1 MAESKRNEKAAQ
13 QQQARAKEVEVTMR
27 DGKFSGLTKRNEDYL
42 FHLGKA
48 LTEKN
53 YDREQKEQVLT
64 EMYQE
69 LKEKQKQGVVATKFY
84 GTVTEKAELI
94 VNGPKKSE
102 APTELPK
109 FWILALDNGLI
120 MFIMFCI
127 MYTLLGVFSPK
138 QADVSG
144 GWITLLATS
153 TIAGVGLAFFYRSML
168 SARKEKGKKRWI
180 KTLLITLELILIWIV
195 AFEYEEDSLRGIHT
209 LGPAYSGRNSYQNIK
224 KELDK
229 HDLSVSNRIKV
240 FKLFDHIP
248 IIPTNQLFQ
257 YAVMLHYC
265 VTGKQITTNDLHF
278 SVKASGKPSFL

>member
-13 QQQARAKEVEVTMR
+13 QQQARAKAVEVTMR

-42 FHLGKA
+42 FHLDKA

-53 YDREQKEQVLT
+53 YDPEQKEQVLT

-69 LKEKQKQGVVATKFY
+69 LKEKQKQGVVATKLY

-144 GWITLLATS
+144 GGITLLATS

-180 KTLLITLELILIWIV
+180 KTILITLELILIWIV
-195 AFEYEEDSLRGIHT
+195 AFGVIAFIPVSINRTMEPIVYAILAG
-209 LGPAYSGRNSYQNIK
+209 LGYLVRRYLK
-224 KELDK
+224 KK
-229 HDLSVSNRIKV
+229 YNFRSVM
-240 FKLFDHIP
+240 F
-248 IIPTNQLFQ
+248 
-257 YAVMLHYC
+257 
-265 VTGKQITTNDLHF
+265 
-278 SVKASGKPSFL
+278 

>member
-13 QQQARAKEVEVTMR
+13 QQQARAKAVEVTMR

-42 FHLGKA
+42 FHLDKA

-53 YDREQKEQVLT
+53 YDPEQKEQVLT

-69 LKEKQKQGVVATKFY
+69 LKEKQKQGVVATKLY

-153 TIAGVGLAFFYRSML
+153 PIAGVGLAFFYRSML

-180 KTLLITLELILIWIV
+180 KTILITLGLILIWIV
-195 AFEYEEDSLRGIHT
+195 AFGVIAFIPVSINRTMEPIVYAILAG
-209 LGPAYSGRNSYQNIK
+209 LGYLVRRYLK
-224 KELDK
+224 KK
-229 HDLSVSNRIKV
+229 YNFRSVM
-240 FKLFDHIP
+240 F
-248 IIPTNQLFQ
+248 
-257 YAVMLHYC
+257 
-265 VTGKQITTNDLHF
+265 
-278 SVKASGKPSFL
+278 

>member
-1 MAESKRNEKAAQ
+1 MVESKRNEKAGQ

-42 FHLGKA
+42 FHLDKA

-53 YDREQKEQVLT
+53 YDPEQKEQVLN

-69 LKEKQKQGVVATKFY
+69 LKEKQKQGVVATKLY

-94 VNGPKKSE
+94 INGPKKSE

-127 MYTLLGVFSPK
+127 MYTLLGVFSPR

-195 AFEYEEDSLRGIHT
+195 AFGIISFIPVSINRT
-209 LGPAYSGRNSYQNIK
+209 MEPIVYAILAGLGYLVRRYLK
-224 KELDK
+224 KK
-229 HDLSVSNRIKV
+229 YNFRSVM
-240 FKLFDHIP
+240 F
-248 IIPTNQLFQ
+248 
-257 YAVMLHYC
+257 
-265 VTGKQITTNDLHF
+265 
-278 SVKASGKPSFL
+278 

>member
-1 MAESKRNEKAAQ
+1 MAESKRNEKVGQ

-42 FHLGKA
+42 FHLDKA

-53 YDREQKEQVLT
+53 YDPEQKEQVLN

-69 LKEKQKQGVVATKFY
+69 LKEKQKQGIVATKLY

-94 VNGPKKSE
+94 INGPKKSE

-127 MYTLLGVFSPK
+127 MYTLLGVFSPR

-195 AFEYEEDSLRGIHT
+195 AFGIISFIPVSINRT
-209 LGPAYSGRNSYQNIK
+209 MEPIVYAILAGLGYLVRRYLK
-224 KELDK
+224 KK
-229 HDLSVSNRIKV
+229 YNFRSVM
-240 FKLFDHIP
+240 F
-248 IIPTNQLFQ
+248 
-257 YAVMLHYC
+257 
-265 VTGKQITTNDLHF
+265 
-278 SVKASGKPSFL
+278 

>member
-13 QQQARAKEVEVTMR
+13 QQQARAKAVEVTMR

-42 FHLGKA
+42 FHLDKA

-69 LKEKQKQGVVATKFY
+69 LKEKQKQGVVATKLY

-180 KTLLITLELILIWIV
+180 KTILITLELILIWIV
-195 AFEYEEDSLRGIHT
+195 AFGVIAFIPVSINRTMEPIVYAILAGVGYLVRRY
-209 LGPAYSGRNSYQNIK
+209 LK
-224 KELDK
+224 KK
-229 HDLSVSNRIKV
+229 YNFRSVM
-240 FKLFDHIP
+240 F
-248 IIPTNQLFQ
+248 
-257 YAVMLHYC
+257 
-265 VTGKQITTNDLHF
+265 
-278 SVKASGKPSFL
+278 

>member
-13 QQQARAKEVEVTMR
+13 QQQARAKAVEVTMR

-42 FHLGKA
+42 FHLDKA

-53 YDREQKEQVLT
+53 YDPEQKEQVLT

-69 LKEKQKQGVVATKFY
+69 LKEKQKQGVVATKLY

-144 GWITLLATS
+144 GWITLLAT
-153 TIAGVGLAFFYRSML
+153 
-168 SARKEKGKKRWI
+168 
-180 KTLLITLELILIWIV
+180 
-195 AFEYEEDSLRGIHT
+195 
-209 LGPAYSGRNSYQNIK
+209 
-224 KELDK
+224 
-229 HDLSVSNRIKV
+229 
-240 FKLFDHIP
+240 
-248 IIPTNQLFQ
+248 
-257 YAVMLHYC
+257 
-265 VTGKQITTNDLHF
+265 
-278 SVKASGKPSFL
+278 

>member
-1 MAESKRNEKAAQ
+1 MAESKRNEKTAQ
-13 QQQARAKEVEVTMR
+13 QQQARAKAVEVTMR

-42 FHLGKA
+42 FHLDKA

-69 LKEKQKQGVVATKFY
+69 LKEKQKQGVVATKLY

-180 KTLLITLELILIWIV
+180 KTILITLELILIWVV
-195 AFEYEEDSLRGIHT
+195 AFGVIAFIPVSINRTMEPIVYAILAG
-209 LGPAYSGRNSYQNIK
+209 LGYLVRRYLK
-224 KELDK
+224 KK
-229 HDLSVSNRIKV
+229 YNFRSVM
-240 FKLFDHIP
+240 F
-248 IIPTNQLFQ
+248 
-257 YAVMLHYC
+257 
-265 VTGKQITTNDLHF
+265 
-278 SVKASGKPSFL
+278 

>member
-42 FHLGKA
+42 FHLDKA

-53 YDREQKEQVLT
+53 YDPEQKEQVLT

-69 LKEKQKQGVVATKFY
+69 LKEKQKQGVVATKLY

-180 KTLLITLELILIWIV
+180 KTILITLELILIWIV
-195 AFEYEEDSLRGIHT
+195 AFGVIAFIPVSINRTMEPIVYAILAG
-209 LGPAYSGRNSYQNIK
+209 LGYLVRRYLK
-224 KELDK
+224 KK
-229 HDLSVSNRIKV
+229 YNFRSVM
-240 FKLFDHIP
+240 F
-248 IIPTNQLFQ
+248 
-257 YAVMLHYC
+257 
-265 VTGKQITTNDLHF
+265 
-278 SVKASGKPSFL
+278 

>member
-42 FHLGKA
+42 FHLDKA

-53 YDREQKEQVLT
+53 YDPEQKEQVLT

-69 LKEKQKQGVVATKFY
+69 LKEKQKQGVVATKLY

-109 FWILALDNGLI
+109 FWILTLDNGLI

-180 KTLLITLELILIWIV
+180 KTLLITLELILIWVV
-195 AFEYEEDSLRGIHT
+195 AFGVIAFIPVSINRTMEPIVYAILAGVGYLVRRY
-209 LGPAYSGRNSYQNIK
+209 LK
-224 KELDK
+224 KK
-229 HDLSVSNRIKV
+229 YNFRSVM
-240 FKLFDHIP
+240 F
-248 IIPTNQLFQ
+248 
-257 YAVMLHYC
+257 
-265 VTGKQITTNDLHF
+265 
-278 SVKASGKPSFL
+278 

>member
-42 FHLGKA
+42 FHLDKA

-53 YDREQKEQVLT
+53 YDPEQKEQVLT

-69 LKEKQKQGVVATKFY
+69 LKEKQKQGVVATKLY

-180 KTLLITLELILIWIV
+180 KTLLITLELILIWVV
-195 AFEYEEDSLRGIHT
+195 AFGVIAFI
-209 LGPAYSGRNSYQNIK
+209 P
-224 KELDK
+224 
-229 HDLSVSNRIKV
+229 VSINRTME
-240 FKLFDHIP
+240 P
-248 IIPTNQLFQ
+248 IV
-257 YAVMLHYC
+257 YA
-265 VTGKQITTNDLHF
+265 
-278 SVKASGKPSFL
+278 

>member
-13 QQQARAKEVEVTMR
+13 QQQARAKAVEVTMR

-42 FHLGKA
+42 FHLDKA

-53 YDREQKEQVLT
+53 YDPEQKEQVLT

-69 LKEKQKQGVVATKFY
+69 LKDKQKQGVVATKLY

-180 KTLLITLELILIWIV
+180 KTILITLELILIWIV
-195 AFEYEEDSLRGIHT
+195 AFGVIAFIPVSINRTMEPIVYAILAG
-209 LGPAYSGRNSYQNIK
+209 LGYLVRRYLK
-224 KELDK
+224 KK
-229 HDLSVSNRIKV
+229 YNFRSVM
-240 FKLFDHIP
+240 F
-248 IIPTNQLFQ
+248 
-257 YAVMLHYC
+257 
-265 VTGKQITTNDLHF
+265 
-278 SVKASGKPSFL
+278 

>member
-13 QQQARAKEVEVTMR
+13 QQQARAKAVEVTMR

-42 FHLGKA
+42 FHLDKA

-53 YDREQKEQVLT
+53 YDPEQKEQVLT

-69 LKEKQKQGVVATKFY
+69 LKEKQKQGVVATKLY

-180 KTLLITLELILIWIV
+180 KTILITLELILIWIV
-195 AFEYEEDSLRGIHT
+195 AFGVIAFIPVSINRTMEPIVYAILAG
-209 LGPAYSGRNSYQNIK
+209 LGYIVRRYLK
-224 KELDK
+224 KK
-229 HDLSVSNRIKV
+229 YNFRSVM
-240 FKLFDHIP
+240 F
-248 IIPTNQLFQ
+248 
-257 YAVMLHYC
+257 
-265 VTGKQITTNDLHF
+265 
-278 SVKASGKPSFL
+278 

>member
-13 QQQARAKEVEVTMR
+13 QQQARAKAVEVTMR

-42 FHLGKA
+42 FHLDKA

-53 YDREQKEQVLT
+53 YDPEQKEQVLT

-69 LKEKQKQGVVATKFY
+69 LKEKQKQGVVATKLY

-180 KTLLITLELILIWIV
+180 KTILITLELILIWIV
-195 AFEYEEDSLRGIHT
+195 AFGVIAFIPVSINRTMEPIVYAILAG
-209 LGPAYSGRNSYQNIK
+209 LGYLVRRYLK
-224 KELDK
+224 KK
-229 HDLSVSNRIKV
+229 YNFRR
-240 FKLFDHIP
+240 
-248 IIPTNQLFQ
+248 
-257 YAVMLHYC
+257 VM
-265 VTGKQITTNDLHF
+265 F
-278 SVKASGKPSFL
+278 

>member
-13 QQQARAKEVEVTMR
+13 QQQARAKAVEVTMR

-42 FHLGKA
+42 FHLDKA

-53 YDREQKEQVLT
+53 YDPEQKEQVLT

-69 LKEKQKQGVVATKFY
+69 LKEKQKQGVVATKLY

-180 KTLLITLELILIWIV
+180 KTILITLELILIWIV
-195 AFEYEEDSLRGIHT
+195 AFGVIAFIPVSINRTMEPIVYAILAG
-209 LGPAYSGRNSYQNIK
+209 LGYLVRRYLK
-224 KELDK
+224 KK
-229 HDLSVSNRIKV
+229 YNFRSVM
-240 FKLFDHIP
+240 F
-248 IIPTNQLFQ
+248 
-257 YAVMLHYC
+257 
-265 VTGKQITTNDLHF
+265 
-278 SVKASGKPSFL
+278 

>member
-13 QQQARAKEVEVTMR
+13 QQQARAKAVEVTMR

-42 FHLGKA
+42 FHLDKA

-53 YDREQKEQVLT
+53 YDPEQKEQVLT

-69 LKEKQKQGVVATKFY
+69 LKEKQKQGVGATKLY

-180 KTLLITLELILIWIV
+180 KTILITLELILIWIV
-195 AFEYEEDSLRGIHT
+195 AFGVIAFIPVSINRTMEPIVYAILAG
-209 LGPAYSGRNSYQNIK
+209 LGYLVRRYLK
-224 KELDK
+224 KK
-229 HDLSVSNRIKV
+229 YNFRSVM
-240 FKLFDHIP
+240 F
-248 IIPTNQLFQ
+248 
-257 YAVMLHYC
+257 
-265 VTGKQITTNDLHF
+265 
-278 SVKASGKPSFL
+278 

>member
-13 QQQARAKEVEVTMR
+13 QQQARAKEVEVTIR

-42 FHLGKA
+42 FHLDKA

-69 LKEKQKQGVVATKFY
+69 LKEKQKQGVVATKLY

-195 AFEYEEDSLRGIHT
+195 AFGVITFIPVSINRTMEPIVYAILAG
-209 LGPAYSGRNSYQNIK
+209 LGYLVRRYLK
-224 KELDK
+224 KK
-229 HDLSVSNRIKV
+229 YNFRSVM
-240 FKLFDHIP
+240 F
-248 IIPTNQLFQ
+248 
-257 YAVMLHYC
+257 
-265 VTGKQITTNDLHF
+265 
-278 SVKASGKPSFL
+278 

>member
-13 QQQARAKEVEVTMR
+13 QQQARAKAVEVTMR

-42 FHLGKA
+42 FHLDKA

-53 YDREQKEQVLT
+53 YDPEQKEQVLT

-69 LKEKQKQGVVATKFY
+69 LKEKQKQWVLATKLY

-180 KTLLITLELILIWIV
+180 KTILITLELILIWIV
-195 AFEYEEDSLRGIHT
+195 AFGVIAFIPVSINRTMEPIVYAILAG
-209 LGPAYSGRNSYQNIK
+209 LGYLVRRYLK
-224 KELDK
+224 KK
-229 HDLSVSNRIKV
+229 YNFRSVM
-240 FKLFDHIP
+240 F
-248 IIPTNQLFQ
+248 
-257 YAVMLHYC
+257 
-265 VTGKQITTNDLHF
+265 
-278 SVKASGKPSFL
+278 

>member
-1 MAESKRNEKAAQ
+1 MAESKRNDKAAQ
-13 QQQARAKEVEVTMR
+13 QQQARAKAVEVTMR

-42 FHLGKA
+42 FHLDKA

-53 YDREQKEQVLT
+53 YDPEQKEQVLT

-69 LKEKQKQGVVATKFY
+69 LKEKQKQGVVATKLY

-180 KTLLITLELILIWIV
+180 KTILITLELILIWIV
-195 AFEYEEDSLRGIHT
+195 AFGVIAFIPVSINRTMEPIVYAILAG
-209 LGPAYSGRNSYQNIK
+209 LGYLVRRYLK
-224 KELDK
+224 KK
-229 HDLSVSNRIKV
+229 YNFRSVM
-240 FKLFDHIP
+240 F
-248 IIPTNQLFQ
+248 
-257 YAVMLHYC
+257 
-265 VTGKQITTNDLHF
+265 
-278 SVKASGKPSFL
+278 

>member
-69 LKEKQKQGVVATKFY
+69 LKEKQKQGVVATKLY

-180 KTLLITLELILIWIV
+180 KTILITLELILIWIV
-195 AFEYEEDSLRGIHT
+195 AFGVIAFIPVSINRTMEPIVYAILAG
-209 LGPAYSGRNSYQNIK
+209 LGYLVRRYLK
-224 KELDK
+224 KK
-229 HDLSVSNRIKV
+229 YNFRSVM
-240 FKLFDHIP
+240 F
-248 IIPTNQLFQ
+248 
-257 YAVMLHYC
+257 
-265 VTGKQITTNDLHF
+265 
-278 SVKASGKPSFL
+278 

>member
-1 MAESKRNEKAAQ
+1 MVESKRNEKAGQ

-42 FHLGKA
+42 FHLDKA

-53 YDREQKEQVLT
+53 YDPEQKEQVLN

-69 LKEKQKQGVVATKFY
+69 LKEKQKQGIVATKLY

-94 VNGPKKSE
+94 INGPKKSE

-127 MYTLLGVFSPK
+127 MYTLLGVFSPR

-168 SARKEKGKKRWI
+168 SARKEKG
-180 KTLLITLELILIWIV
+180 
-195 AFEYEEDSLRGIHT
+195 
-209 LGPAYSGRNSYQNIK
+209 
-224 KELDK
+224 
-229 HDLSVSNRIKV
+229 
-240 FKLFDHIP
+240 
-248 IIPTNQLFQ
+248 
-257 YAVMLHYC
+257 
-265 VTGKQITTNDLHF
+265 
-278 SVKASGKPSFL
+278 

>member
-13 QQQARAKEVEVTMR
+13 QQQARAKAVEVTMR

-42 FHLGKA
+42 FHLDKA

-53 YDREQKEQVLT
+53 YDPEQKEQVLT

-69 LKEKQKQGVVATKFY
+69 LKEKQKQGVVATKLY

-138 QADVSG
+138 QAYVSG

-180 KTLLITLELILIWIV
+180 KTILITLELILIWIV
-195 AFEYEEDSLRGIHT
+195 AFGVIAFIPVSINRTMEPIVYAILAG
-209 LGPAYSGRNSYQNIK
+209 LGYLVRRYLK
-224 KELDK
+224 KK
-229 HDLSVSNRIKV
+229 YNFRSVM
-240 FKLFDHIP
+240 F
-248 IIPTNQLFQ
+248 
-257 YAVMLHYC
+257 
-265 VTGKQITTNDLHF
+265 
-278 SVKASGKPSFL
+278 

>member
-1 MAESKRNEKAAQ
+1 MVESKRNEKAGQ

-42 FHLGKA
+42 FHLDKA

-53 YDREQKEQVLT
+53 YDPEQKEQVLN

-69 LKEKQKQGVVATKFY
+69 LKEKQKQGIVATKLY

-94 VNGPKKSE
+94 INGPKKSE

-127 MYTLLGVFSPK
+127 MYTLLGVFSPR

-195 AFEYEEDSLRGIHT
+195 AFGIISFIPVSINRT
-209 LGPAYSGRNSYQNIK
+209 MEPIVYAILAGLGYLVRDRK
-224 KELDK
+224 
-229 HDLSVSNRIKV
+229 SVV
-240 FKLFDHIP
+240 
-248 IIPTNQLFQ
+248 
-257 YAVMLHYC
+257 
-265 VTGKQITTNDLHF
+265 
-278 SVKASGKPSFL
+278 

>member
-13 QQQARAKEVEVTMR
+13 QQQARAKAVEVTMR

-42 FHLGKA
+42 FHLDKA

-69 LKEKQKQGVVATKFY
+69 LKEKQKQGVVATKLY

-180 KTLLITLELILIWIV
+180 KTILITLELILIWIV
-195 AFEYEEDSLRGIHT
+195 AFGVIAFIPVSINRTMEPIVYAILAGIGY
-209 LGPAYSGRNSYQNIK
+209 LVRRYLK
-224 KELDK
+224 KK
-229 HDLSVSNRIKV
+229 YNFRSVM
-240 FKLFDHIP
+240 F
-248 IIPTNQLFQ
+248 
-257 YAVMLHYC
+257 
-265 VTGKQITTNDLHF
+265 
-278 SVKASGKPSFL
+278 

>member
-13 QQQARAKEVEVTMR
+13 QQQARAKAVEVTMR

-42 FHLGKA
+42 FHLDKA

-69 LKEKQKQGVVATKFY
+69 LKEKQKQGVVATKLY
-84 GTVTEKAELI
+84 STVTEKAELI

-180 KTLLITLELILIWIV
+180 KTILITLELILIWVV
-195 AFEYEEDSLRGIHT
+195 AFGVIAFIPVSINRTMEPIVYAILAG
-209 LGPAYSGRNSYQNIK
+209 LGYLVRRYLK
-224 KELDK
+224 KK
-229 HDLSVSNRIKV
+229 YNFRSVM
-240 FKLFDHIP
+240 F
-248 IIPTNQLFQ
+248 
-257 YAVMLHYC
+257 
-265 VTGKQITTNDLHF
+265 
-278 SVKASGKPSFL
+278 

>member
-1 MAESKRNEKAAQ
+1 MAESKHNEKAAQ

-42 FHLGKA
+42 FHLDKA

-53 YDREQKEQVLT
+53 YDPEQKEQVLT

-69 LKEKQKQGVVATKFY
+69 LKEKQKQGVVATKLY

-180 KTLLITLELILIWIV
+180 KTLLITLELILIWVV
-195 AFEYEEDSLRGIHT
+195 AFGVIAFIPVSINRTMEPIVYAILAGVGYLVRRY
-209 LGPAYSGRNSYQNIK
+209 LK
-224 KELDK
+224 KK
-229 HDLSVSNRIKV
+229 YNFRSVM
-240 FKLFDHIP
+240 F
-248 IIPTNQLFQ
+248 
-257 YAVMLHYC
+257 
-265 VTGKQITTNDLHF
+265 
-278 SVKASGKPSFL
+278 

>member
-42 FHLGKA
+42 FHLDKS

-53 YDREQKEQVLT
+53 YDPEQKEQVLT

-69 LKEKQKQGVVATKFY
+69 LKEKQKQGVVATKLY

-180 KTLLITLELILIWIV
+180 KTLLITLELILIWVV
-195 AFEYEEDSLRGIHT
+195 AFGVIAFIPVSINRTMEPIVYAILAGVGYLVRRY
-209 LGPAYSGRNSYQNIK
+209 LK
-224 KELDK
+224 KK
-229 HDLSVSNRIKV
+229 YNFRSVM
-240 FKLFDHIP
+240 F
-248 IIPTNQLFQ
+248 
-257 YAVMLHYC
+257 
-265 VTGKQITTNDLHF
+265 
-278 SVKASGKPSFL
+278 

>member
-1 MAESKRNEKAAQ
+1 MVESKRNEKAGQ

-42 FHLGKA
+42 FHLDKA

-53 YDREQKEQVLT
+53 YDPEQKEQVLN

-69 LKEKQKQGVVATKFY
+69 LKEKQKQGIVATKLY

-94 VNGPKKSE
+94 INGPKKSE

-127 MYTLLGVFSPK
+127 MYTLLGVFSPR

-195 AFEYEEDSLRGIHT
+195 AFGIISFIPVSINRT
-209 LGPAYSGRNSYQNIK
+209 MEPIVYAILAGLGYLVRRYLK
-224 KELDK
+224 KK
-229 HDLSVSNRIKV
+229 YNFRSV
-240 FKLFDHIP
+240 
-248 IIPTNQLFQ
+248 
-257 YAVMLHYC
+257 
-265 VTGKQITTNDLHF
+265 
-278 SVKASGKPSFL
+278 

>member
-42 FHLGKA
+42 FHLDKA

-53 YDREQKEQVLT
+53 YDPEQKEQVLT

-69 LKEKQKQGVVATKFY
+69 LKEKQKQGVVATKLY

-127 MYTLLGVFSPK
+127 MYTLLGVFSPN

-180 KTLLITLELILIWIV
+180 KTLLITLELILIWVV
-195 AFEYEEDSLRGIHT
+195 AFGVIALIPVSINRTMEPIVYAILAGVGYLVRRY
-209 LGPAYSGRNSYQNIK
+209 LK
-224 KELDK
+224 KK
-229 HDLSVSNRIKV
+229 YNFRSVM
-240 FKLFDHIP
+240 F
-248 IIPTNQLFQ
+248 
-257 YAVMLHYC
+257 
-265 VTGKQITTNDLHF
+265 
-278 SVKASGKPSFL
+278 

>member
-1 MAESKRNEKAAQ
+1 MVESKRNEKAGQ

-42 FHLGKA
+42 FHLDKA

-53 YDREQKEQVLT
+53 YDPEQKEQVLN

-69 LKEKQKQGVVATKFY
+69 LKEKQKQGIVATKLY

-94 VNGPKKSE
+94 INGPKKSE

-127 MYTLLGVFSPK
+127 MYTLLGVFSPR

-195 AFEYEEDSLRGIHT
+195 AFGIISFIPVSINRT
-209 LGPAYSGRNSYQNIK
+209 MEPIVYAILAGLGYLVRRYLK
-224 KELDK
+224 KK
-229 HDLSVSNRIKV
+229 YNFRSVM
-240 FKLFDHIP
+240 F
-248 IIPTNQLFQ
+248 
-257 YAVMLHYC
+257 
-265 VTGKQITTNDLHF
+265 
-278 SVKASGKPSFL
+278 

>member
-1 MAESKRNEKAAQ
+1 MAESKRNEKAGQ

-42 FHLGKA
+42 FHLDKA
-48 LTEKN
+48 LIEKN
-53 YDREQKEQVLT
+53 YDPEQKEQVLN

-69 LKEKQKQGVVATKFY
+69 LKEKQKQGIVATKLY

-94 VNGPKKSE
+94 INGPKKSE

-127 MYTLLGVFSPK
+127 MYTLLGVFSPQ

-195 AFEYEEDSLRGIHT
+195 AFGIISFIPVSINRT
-209 LGPAYSGRNSYQNIK
+209 MEPIVYAILAGLGYLVRRYLK
-224 KELDK
+224 KK
-229 HDLSVSNRIKV
+229 YNFRSVM
-240 FKLFDHIP
+240 F
-248 IIPTNQLFQ
+248 
-257 YAVMLHYC
+257 
-265 VTGKQITTNDLHF
+265 
-278 SVKASGKPSFL
+278 

>member
-13 QQQARAKEVEVTMR
+13 QQQARAKAVEVTMR

-42 FHLGKA
+42 FHLDKA

-53 YDREQKEQVLT
+53 YDPEQKEQVLT

-69 LKEKQKQGVVATKFY
+69 LKEKQKQGVVATKLY

-102 APTELPK
+102 APTESPK

-180 KTLLITLELILIWIV
+180 KTILITLELILIWIV
-195 AFEYEEDSLRGIHT
+195 AFGVIAFIPVSINRTMEPIVYAILAG
-209 LGPAYSGRNSYQNIK
+209 LGYLVRRYLK
-224 KELDK
+224 KK
-229 HDLSVSNRIKV
+229 YNFRSVM
-240 FKLFDHIP
+240 F
-248 IIPTNQLFQ
+248 
-257 YAVMLHYC
+257 
-265 VTGKQITTNDLHF
+265 
-278 SVKASGKPSFL
+278 

>member
-13 QQQARAKEVEVTMR
+13 QQQARAKAVEVTMR

-42 FHLGKA
+42 FHLDKA

-69 LKEKQKQGVVATKFY
+69 LKEKQKQGVVATKLY

-195 AFEYEEDSLRGIHT
+195 AFGVIAFIPVSINRTMEPIVYAILAG
-209 LGPAYSGRNSYQNIK
+209 LGYLVRRYLK
-224 KELDK
+224 KK
-229 HDLSVSNRIKV
+229 YNFRSVM
-240 FKLFDHIP
+240 F
-248 IIPTNQLFQ
+248 
-257 YAVMLHYC
+257 
-265 VTGKQITTNDLHF
+265 
-278 SVKASGKPSFL
+278 

>member
-13 QQQARAKEVEVTMR
+13 QQQARAKAVEVTMR

-42 FHLGKA
+42 FHLDKA

-53 YDREQKEQVLT
+53 YDPEQKEQVLT

-69 LKEKQKQGVVATKFY
+69 LKEKQKQGVVATKLY

-180 KTLLITLELILIWIV
+180 KTILITLELILIWIV
-195 AFEYEEDSLRGIHT
+195 AFGVIAFIPVSINRTMEPIGYAILAG
-209 LGPAYSGRNSYQNIK
+209 LGYLVRRYLK
-224 KELDK
+224 KK
-229 HDLSVSNRIKV
+229 YNFRSVM
-240 FKLFDHIP
+240 F
-248 IIPTNQLFQ
+248 
-257 YAVMLHYC
+257 
-265 VTGKQITTNDLHF
+265 
-278 SVKASGKPSFL
+278 

>member
-1 MAESKRNEKAAQ
+1 MVESKRNEKAGQ

-42 FHLGKA
+42 FHLDKA

-53 YDREQKEQVLT
+53 YDPEQKEQVLN

-69 LKEKQKQGVVATKFY
+69 LKEKQKQGIVATKLY

-94 VNGPKKSE
+94 INGPKKSE

-127 MYTLLGVFSPK
+127 MYTLLGVFSPR

-153 TIAGVGLAFFYRSML
+153 TIGGVGLAFFYRSML

-195 AFEYEEDSLRGIHT
+195 AFGIISFIPVSINRT
-209 LGPAYSGRNSYQNIK
+209 MEPIVYAILAGLGYLVRRYLK
-224 KELDK
+224 KK
-229 HDLSVSNRIKV
+229 YNFRSVM
-240 FKLFDHIP
+240 F
-248 IIPTNQLFQ
+248 
-257 YAVMLHYC
+257 
-265 VTGKQITTNDLHF
+265 
-278 SVKASGKPSFL
+278 

>member
-13 QQQARAKEVEVTMR
+13 QQQARAKAVEVTMR

-42 FHLGKA
+42 FHLDKA

-53 YDREQKEQVLT
+53 YDPEQKEQVLT

-69 LKEKQKQGVVATKFY
+69 LKKKQKQGVVATKLY

-180 KTLLITLELILIWIV
+180 KTILITLELILIWVV
-195 AFEYEEDSLRGIHT
+195 AFGVIAFIPVSINRTMEPIVYAILAG
-209 LGPAYSGRNSYQNIK
+209 LGYLVRRYLK
-224 KELDK
+224 KK
-229 HDLSVSNRIKV
+229 YNFRSVM
-240 FKLFDHIP
+240 F
-248 IIPTNQLFQ
+248 
-257 YAVMLHYC
+257 
-265 VTGKQITTNDLHF
+265 
-278 SVKASGKPSFL
+278 

>member
-42 FHLGKA
+42 FHLDKA

-53 YDREQKEQVLT
+53 YDPEQKEQVLT

-69 LKEKQKQGVVATKFY
+69 LKEKQKQGIVATKLY

-180 KTLLITLELILIWIV
+180 KTLLITLELILIWVV
-195 AFEYEEDSLRGIHT
+195 AFGVIAFIPVSINRTMEPIVYAILAGVGYLVRRY
-209 LGPAYSGRNSYQNIK
+209 LK
-224 KELDK
+224 KK
-229 HDLSVSNRIKV
+229 YNFRSVM
-240 FKLFDHIP
+240 F
-248 IIPTNQLFQ
+248 
-257 YAVMLHYC
+257 
-265 VTGKQITTNDLHF
+265 
-278 SVKASGKPSFL
+278 

>member
-42 FHLGKA
+42 FHLDKA

-69 LKEKQKQGVVATKFY
+69 LKEKQKQGVVATKLY

-195 AFEYEEDSLRGIHT
+195 AFGVIAFIPVSINRTMEPIVYAILAGIGY
-209 LGPAYSGRNSYQNIK
+209 LVRRYLK
-224 KELDK
+224 KK
-229 HDLSVSNRIKV
+229 YNFRSVM
-240 FKLFDHIP
+240 F
-248 IIPTNQLFQ
+248 
-257 YAVMLHYC
+257 
-265 VTGKQITTNDLHF
+265 
-278 SVKASGKPSFL
+278 